1 MRLTSLGVR
10 LMSPKSLL
18 IALAAL
24 LATSSG
30 LNAEESTAE
39 ESNAGLP
46 YTEQVGDKQV
56 TSVKREITKGIGLS
70 REELLRAARE
80 AVPITI
86 SPPATDTKPDEQQ

>member
-1 MRLTSLGVR
+1 
-10 LMSPKSLL
+10 MSPKNVL

-30 LNAEESTAE
+30 LNAEESKAE
-39 ESNAGLP
+39 ESNAGQP
-46 YTEQVGDKQV
+46 YTEQLGDKQV

-70 REELLRAARE
+70 REELLQAARE

-86 SPPATDTKPDEQQ
+86 SPPATDTQPGEQR